1 MNRSVRTGAALTGVA
16 AIVALAG
23 CGAVTVGGSAD
34 EDAQGD
40 TGTADT
46 GTTSSDTGASESP
59 ETDASGYTDGTYTAD
74 GTYQTPE
81 TVESVSVTVTLE
93 DDVVTAVEVTGDP
106 QARES
111 EQYQGQFIA
120 GIADEVVGVALDDL
134 SVDRV
139 AGSSLTSGG
148 FNQAIEQIK
157 LDAAA

>member
-1 MNRSVRTGAALTGVA
+1 MNRSVRSGAALTGVA

-23 CGAVTVGGSAD
+23 CGAVTVGGSGDAGAAD
-34 EDAQGD
+34 DTNTPGADA
-40 TGTADT
+40 
-46 GTTSSDTGASESP
+46 GASENSG
-59 ETDASGYTDGTYTAD
+59 TGGAGYTDGTYTAD

-81 TVESVSVTVTLE
+81 TVESVTVTVTLD

-120 GIADEVVGVALDDL
+120 GIADEVVGVAIDDL
-134 SVDRV
+134 AVDRV